1 VASASSRRESIRSRA
16 EAPRHL
22 QPLPPRHRLCLH
34 SGALAGAADARQQ
47 EACALGRTFPKQDFD
62 MLAASTCNIWNL
74 GQSVCSCSIAGRASL
89 NPPLPTFNAA
99 TGALLCGSAG
109 QQDGTKERH
118 ISHLLVS
125 ASSRVSASP
134 ARIPP
139 PSLPRQDVGRGK
151 ASKGSKGWFA
161 NHRGS
166 RTASMRELLTWEHAT
181 GAMEVENTTGWVWQS
196 IRWVCQ
202 ALPPP
207 PAPCRYTCVDSSIA
221 FTRAFVVVRECVRGI
236 MAFVFA

>member
-1 VASASSRRESIRSRA
+1 MVASARSRRESIGSRA

-74 GQSVCSCSIAGRASL
+74 GQSVCPCSVAGRASL
-89 NPPLPTFNAA
+89 NPSLPTLNAA

-109 QQDGTKERH
+109 QQDGTKARH
-118 ISHLLVS
+118 ISHLLAS
-125 ASSRVSASP
+125 ASSCVSASP

-139 PSLPRQDVGRGK
+139 AVLTTSRCGEGRGK
-151 ASKGSKGWFA
+151 HGGQGVVRA
-161 NHRGS
+161 RC
-166 RTASMRELLTWEHAT
+166 ASMRELLTREHAT
-181 GAMEVENTTGWVWQS
+181 GAMEVENTTGWVWQG

-207 PAPCRYTCVDSSIA
+207 PAPFRYTCVDSSIA
-221 FTRAFVVVRECVRGI
+221 FTRAFVDVCVCERGI